1 MKACTSAQMRLID
14 KSASEFGGIPSIVLM
29 ENAAI
34 ACVNEITK
42 LGSIGSAVIF
52 CGKGNNGGDGFAVA
66 RHLFNK
72 GIKVTVYLVCGSDF
86 SGDAL
91 INYEI
96 ISRMGI
102 NIIELNDTDLLNLYI
117 SNSDITVDAIFGTGI
132 HGEITGLAADV
143 IEEINNHS
151 KFTLSI
157 DIPSGINAD
166 TGEICGLC
174 VNADVTVTFAAYKT
188 GLLMFPG
195 ADHTGKIVVADI
207 SIPEYIINNM
217 NINVNVSDKRLVK
230 ELLPKRRKNTHKG
243 DYGKILIIG
252 GSAGMTGA
260 CVMSANAALKSGAG
274 LVTAAVCDKL
284 NPIFEEKLTEP
295 MSIPLPSSDGHL
307 DRSCIS
313 KLTSIINS
321 YDVCLFGPG
330 LGRSGDIGE
339 ILSALLRVSEIPM
352 IIDADGLYALA
363 KNPSMLEECSC
374 NLILTPHEMEASRLF
389 GCSVDY
395 IAADRLGTSLGYASQ
410 NSVTLILKGAHTIVT
425 SPAGEQYINING
437 NNGMACGGSGDVLA
451 GMTAAFAA
459 RCHDE
464 TSAAVLSVYL
474 HAAAGDLA
482 AKKYGEASMTPTD
495 MLDCIGNALT
505 DLIG

>member
-1 MKACTSAQMRLID
+1 MRMID
-14 KSASEFGGIPSIVLM
+14 KSAVEYGGIPSIVLM

-34 ACVNEITK
+34 ACVNEALK
-42 LGSIGSAVIF
+42 HDCVKSAVIF

-66 RHLFNK
+66 RHLHNK
-72 GIKVTVYLVCGSDF
+72 GIKVSVYLVCGSDF

-96 ISRMGI
+96 ISRMGVRI
-102 NIIELNDTDLLNLYI
+102 VELNDTDLLNLYI
-117 SNSDITVDAIFGTGI
+117 SNADITIDAIFGTGI
-132 HGEITGLAADV
+132 HGEITGLAAEV
-143 IEEINNHS
+143 IEEINKNS
-151 KFTLSI
+151 RFTLSV
-157 DIPSGINAD
+157 DIPSGISAD
-166 TGEICGLC
+166 TGEICGIC

-195 ADHTGKIVVADI
+195 ADFAGRIVTADI
-207 SIPEYIINNM
+207 SIPEYIIDNM
-217 NINVNVSDKRLVK
+217 NINVNISDRRLVNK
-230 ELLPKRRKNTHKG
+230 LLPVRRKNTHKG

-260 CVMSANAALKSGAG
+260 CTMAANAALRSGAG

-295 MSIPLPSSDGHL
+295 MTLPLPSSDGHL

-313 KLTSIINS
+313 KLINVINS

-330 LGRSGDIGE
+330 LGRSDDICD
-339 ILSALLRVSEIPM
+339 ILAALLKASGIPM

-363 KNPSMLEECSC
+363 KKPSMLEECGCS
-374 NLILTPHEMEASRLF
+374 LILTPHEQEASRLF
-389 GCSVDY
+389 GCSLDY
-395 IAADRLGTSLGYASQ
+395 ISADRLGTSMSYATQ

-459 RCHDE
+459 QCPDE
-464 TSAAVLSVYL
+464 TSAAVLAVYL

-482 AKKYGEASMTPTD
+482 AEKYGEASLTPTD

-505 DLIG
+505 DLKNG